1 LPVSPWSFL
10 NAIDKEKQHNMFR
23 RVVITGVG
31 IVGPLGHTKDD
42 VTASMMEGKS
52 GIVYCPE
59 YKERGFRSNVIGEVK
74 RDYKEG
80 LSIKVHKWMGEQAGW
95 AFQAAESAIVD
106 ASLPDDIRSNPM
118 TGLLIGAGGPS
129 TEDVVNSTNIALA
142 KGPKR
147 AGARWV
153 PKTMASSCSATVG
166 TSLQIKG
173 ASFSISSACATSA
186 HNIGE
191 AWWMI
196 RTGRQNCM
204 LAGGSE
210 GLHWTQSVMFDAMP
224 ALSSLNDAPE
234 RASRPFDKNRS
245 GFVISG
251 GAAVVVLETLE
262 DALARGAEI
271 YAEVVGY
278 GATSDGYHMTE
289 PSGEGAIRAMQ
300 MAMEGID
307 PKDIDLISPHAT
319 STPVG
324 DKKEAAAILQVFGE
338 NGPRVTASK
347 SLTGHMM
354 GAAGSAELIM
364 ALLMM
369 DKGFIHESL
378 NIEEVDPD
386 CAGLNLAYE
395 RVSDVDIDLVLSNSF
410 GFGGTNASLCVRKY
424 RD

>member
-1 LPVSPWSFL
+1 MY
-10 NAIDKEKQHNMFR
+10 K

-31 IVGPLGHTKDD
+31 IVGPIGCTKDE
-42 VTASMMEGKS
+42 VLASMSEGKS
-52 GIVYCPE
+52 GIVFCPD

-74 RDYKEG
+74 RNYQEG
-80 LSIKVHKWMGEQAGW
+80 LDLKVRKWMGEQAGW
-95 AFQAAESAIVD
+95 AFQASESAIAD
-106 ASLPDDIRSNPM
+106 AELPDEIRSNPM
-118 TGLLIGAGGPS
+118 TGLLVGAGGPS
-129 TEDVVNSTNIALA
+129 TEDVVDSTNTALA
-142 KGPKR
+142 RGPRR

-166 TSLQIKG
+166 TGLQIKG
-173 ASFSISSACATSA
+173 TSFSIASACATSA

-191 AWWMI
+191 AWWMV

-204 LAGGSE
+204 IAGGSE

-224 ALSSLNDAPE
+224 ALSTLNDAPE
-234 RASRPFDKNRS
+234 TASRPFDVSRA

-251 GAAVVVLETLE
+251 GAAVVILETLE
-262 DALARGAEI
+262 AALARGARIYGEI
-271 YAEVVGY
+271 VGY
-278 GATSDGYHMTE
+278 GATSDGHHMTE
-289 PSGEGAIRAMQ
+289 PSGEGAIRAMLQ
-300 MAMEGID
+300 AMADID

-324 DKKEAAAILQVFGE
+324 DRKEADAILKVFGDDC
-338 NGPRVTASK
+338 PWVTASK

-369 DKGFIHESL
+369 NEGFIHESL
-378 NIEEVDPD
+378 NIQEVDPD
-386 CAGLNLAYE
+386 CAGLKLARE
-395 RVSDVDIDLVLSNSF
+395 KITGVDINYVLSNSF

-424 RD
+424 QD

>member
-1 LPVSPWSFL
+1 MY
-10 NAIDKEKQHNMFR
+10 K

-31 IVGPLGHTKDD
+31 IVGPIGCTKEE
-42 VTASMMEGKS
+42 VLASMWEGKS
-52 GIVYCPE
+52 GIVFSPD

-74 RDYKEG
+74 RGYQEG
-80 LSIKVHKWMGEQAGW
+80 IDLKVRKWMGEQAGW
-95 AFQAAESAIVD
+95 AYQASESAIAD
-106 ASLPDDIRSNPM
+106 AKLPDEIRSHPM

-129 TEDVVNSTNIALA
+129 TEDVVDSTNAAIA
-142 KGPKR
+142 KGSRR

-166 TSLQIKG
+166 TGLQIKG

-196 RTGRQNCM
+196 RTGRQDCM
-204 LAGGSE
+204 IAGGSE

-224 ALSSLNDAPE
+224 ALSTLNEAPE
-234 RASRPFDKNRS
+234 TASRPFDISRA

-251 GAAVVVLETLE
+251 GAAVVILETL
-262 DALARGAEI
+262 DGALERGAPI
-271 YAEVVGY
+271 YGEVVGY
-278 GATSDGYHMTE
+278 GATSDGHHMTE
-289 PSGEGAIRAMQ
+289 PSGEGAMRAMRQ
-300 MAMEGID
+300 AMADLD

-324 DKKEAAAILQVFGE
+324 DRKEADAILKVFGDDC
-338 NGPRVTASK
+338 PWVTASK

-369 DKGFIHESL
+369 NEGFIHESL
-378 NIEEVDPD
+378 NIQEVDPD
-386 CAGLNLAYE
+386 CAGLKLARE
-395 RVSDVDIDLVLSNSF
+395 KITGVDIDYALSNSF

-424 RD
+424 QA

>member
-1 LPVSPWSFL
+1 
-10 NAIDKEKQHNMFR
+10 MYRR

-31 IVGPLGHTKDD
+31 IIGPIGCDKDE
-42 VTASMMEGKS
+42 VVASMREGKS
-52 GIVYCPE
+52 GIVYSPE

-74 RDYKEG
+74 REYTAG
-80 LSIKVHKWMGEQAGW
+80 LPLKAYKWMGEQAGW
-95 AFQAAESAIVD
+95 AHQAAESAILD
-106 ASLPDDIRSNPM
+106 ARLPDQIRSNPM
-118 TGLLIGAGGPS
+118 TGLLIGTGGPS
-129 TEDVVNSTNIALA
+129 TEDVVKAANAALE
-142 KGPKR
+142 KGPR
-147 AGARWV
+147 RTGTRWV

-173 ASFSISSACATSA
+173 ASFSIASACATSA

-196 RTGRQNCM
+196 RTGRQDCVI
-204 LAGGSE
+204 AGGAE

-224 ALSSLNDAPE
+224 ALSNINDAPE
-234 RASRPFDKNRS
+234 KASRPFDKKRA

-262 DALARGAEI
+262 GALERGTEI
-271 YAEVVGY
+271 YGEIVGY
-278 GATSDGYHMTE
+278 GATSDGCHMTE
-289 PSGEGAIRAMQ
+289 PSGEGAVRAMQ
-300 MAMEGID
+300 MAMSEID
-307 PKDIDLISPHAT
+307 PAEIDLISPHAT
-319 STPVG
+319 STPLG
-324 DKKEAAAILQVFGE
+324 DRKEAAAIMRVFGE

-354 GAAGSAELIM
+354 GAAGAAELIM

-369 DKGFIHESL
+369 NQNFIHESL
-378 NIEEVDPD
+378 NIEEVDPE
-386 CAGLNLAYE
+386 CAGLNLAYQ
-395 RVSDVDIDLVLSNSF
+395 RIDDTDINYVLSNSF

>member
-1 LPVSPWSFL
+1 
-10 NAIDKEKQHNMFR
+10 
-23 RVVITGVG
+23 
-31 IVGPLGHTKDD
+31 
-42 VTASMMEGKS
+42 MMEGKS

-59 YKERGFRSNVIGEVK
+59 YKELGFRSNVIGAIEHG
-74 RDYKEG
+74 YQEG
-80 LSIKVHKWMGEQAGW
+80 LSLKVHKWMGEQAGW
-95 AFQAAESAIVD
+95 AYQATESALLD
-106 ASLPDDIRSNPM
+106 ARLPDEIRSHPM

-129 TEDVVNSTNIALA
+129 TEDVVDAVNAALE

-166 TSLQIKG
+166 TSLGAKG
-173 ASFSISSACATSA
+173 VSFSISSACATSA

-196 RTGRQNCM
+196 RTGRQDCM
-204 LAGGSE
+204 IAGGAE

-224 ALSSLNDAPE
+224 ALSNLNDSPE
-234 RASRPFDKNRS
+234 TASRPFDKDRA

-251 GAAVVVLETLE
+251 GAAIVILETLE
-262 DALARGAEI
+262 DALARGAQIYGEI
-271 YAEVVGY
+271 VGY
-278 GATSDGYHMTE
+278 GATSDGHHMTE
-289 PSGEGAIRAMQ
+289 PSGEGAVRAMQ

-307 PKDIDLISPHAT
+307 PKAIDLISPHAT

-324 DKKEAAAILQVFGE
+324 DKKEAAAIMELFGE
-338 NGPRVTASK
+338 DGPWVTASK

-364 ALLMM
+364 ALLMIQER
-369 DKGFIHESL
+369 FIHESL
-378 NIEEVDPD
+378 NIREVDPG
-386 CAGLNLAYE
+386 CAGLKLARE
-395 RVSDVDIDLVLSNSF
+395 RVDDVDINYALSNSF
-410 GFGGTNASLCVRKY
+410 GFGGTNASLCVKNF